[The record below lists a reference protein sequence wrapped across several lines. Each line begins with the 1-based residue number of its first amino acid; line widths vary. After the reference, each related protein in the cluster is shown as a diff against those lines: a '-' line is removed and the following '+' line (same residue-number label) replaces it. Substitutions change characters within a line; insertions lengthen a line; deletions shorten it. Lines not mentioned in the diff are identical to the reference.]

1 MRRSIPDDSALL
13 AVFQNGPHR
22 PLHAAEVTE
31 ALGLPLSEKRQVT
44 EALEILAERG
54 LLAHLP
60 GGRFRRKREEGA
72 RVEGRFAQHPRG
84 FGFVTAADGG
94 GDVYVPGNSIA
105 GAMHGDLVAV
115 IATEGARGREGV
127 VLEVLTRR
135 APRVPGTLRVKA
147 SSRWVEP
154 DDARIRG
161 PIVVEGEV
169 MGRDGDA
176 VICDVTRWPL
186 HPGEAPVGRVTEVL
200 GAPGSLD
207 VEVRKV
213 LIREGVEEAF
223 PDEVLTY
230 ARTFPAAVP
239 PEEIAR
245 REDLRDLPLVTIDPD
260 DARDHDD
267 AVHVAR
273 RDDGTWVA
281 TIAIADVSHYV
292 PAGSVLDLAALSRCT
307 SIYLP
312 DRAIPMLPAELSSDL
327 ASLREGVDRLVMAC
341 EVELGHGGVVSSSRL
356 FEAVMRSRARLTY
369 TGVARMMKWSEGEAP
384 QGVSPEVREGVEA
397 AAELSS
403 VLRTR
408 RMKRGAMDF
417 DLPEGRV
424 RFAED
429 GVTPVDIVQ
438 SKHDPGVRRAYSL
451 VEELMLLAN
460 EVVAQTL
467 VEVDLPAIFRV
478 HGAPDDEHLA
488 RFVTV
493 ARAYGHAISEED
505 ARKPRKLSA
514 FIRKVVGTPE
524 ARVLH
529 MILLRAMQQA
539 RYTAANT
546 GHFGLA
552 SEAYL
557 HFTSPIRRYPDIAV
571 HRAVKA
577 MIHKVHEARNERA
590 VAENA
595 RAAAEAS
602 RLERRAMD
610 VEREVLDLYRCIV
623 AKQHLGEVHQAVVTG
638 VAAVGPFC
646 EIESPFITGLLRGDP
661 QSAEEWVVDELGV
674 RITAERSGRSYAL
687 GDALTVEIADVS
699 LARRTVY
706 LALPQ
711 EERERLWS
719 PKGRKARPKAARA
732 GRDAK
737 KTGGRKRR

>member
-1 MRRSIPDDSALL
+1 MKRTIPDDSALL
-13 AVFQNGPHR
+13 AVFQSGPHR
-22 PLHAAEVTE
+22 PLHVAEVAE
-31 ALGLPLSEKRQVT
+31 ALGIGMSEKRRLT

-60 GGRFRRKREEGA
+60 GGRFRRKREDGT

-94 GDVYVPGNSIA
+94 DDVYVPGSSIA
-105 GAMHGDLVAV
+105 GAMHGDLVAA
-115 IATEGARGREGV
+115 IASEGPRGREGV
-127 VLEVLTRR
+127 VLEVLARR
-135 APRVPGTLRVKA
+135 APRVPGTLRA
-147 SSRWVEP
+147 RGSARWVEP

-161 PIVVEGEV
+161 PIVVAGEGL
-169 MGRDGDA
+169 GRDGDA
-176 VICDVTRWPL
+176 VICDITRWPL
-186 HPGEAPVGRVTEVL
+186 HPDEAPQGSVSEVL
-200 GAPGSLD
+200 GAPGTLD

-223 PDEVLTY
+223 PEEALIFARSFPQEV
-230 ARTFPAAVP
+230 PA
-239 PEEIAR
+239 EEVAR
-245 REDLRDLPLVTIDPD
+245 REDLRALPLVTIDPD

-273 RDDGTWVA
+273 RDDGTWLA

-292 PAGSVLDLAALSRCT
+292 PAGSVLDQAALARCT

-312 DRAIPMLPAELSSDL
+312 DRAIPMLPSELSSDL
-327 ASLREGVDRLVMAC
+327 ASLREGVDRLVMVC
-341 EVELGHGGVVSSSRL
+341 EVALGHGGVVKSSRL
-356 FEAVMRSRARLTY
+356 FEAVMNSRARMTY
-369 TGVARMMKWSEGEAP
+369 SGVARMMKWTDGDPP
-384 QGVSPEVREGVEA
+384 QNVPTEVRESVEA
-397 AAELSS
+397 AAELSAI
-403 VLRTR
+403 LRTR

-424 RFAED
+424 RFAPD
-429 GVTPVDIVQ
+429 GKTPVDIVQ
-438 SKHDPGVRRAYSL
+438 SKHDPGIRRAYSL
-451 VEELMLLAN
+451 IEELMLLAN
-460 EVVAQTL
+460 EVVARTL
-467 VEVDLPAIFRV
+467 VDVDLPAIYRV

-493 ARAYGHAISEED
+493 ARAYGHAIDEDD
-505 ARKPRKLSA
+505 ARNPKKLSA
-514 FIRKVVGTPE
+514 FVRKLVGTPE

-539 RYTAANT
+539 RYTSTNT

-557 HFTSPIRRYPDIAV
+557 HFTSPIRRYPDVAV

-577 MIHKVHEARNERA
+577 MIHKHAWAREDLA

-610 VEREVLDLYRCIV
+610 VEREVLDLYRCLV
-623 AKQHLGEVHQAVVTG
+623 AKDHVGEVHEAVVTG

-646 EIESPFITGLLRGDP
+646 EIESPFLTGLLRGDP
-661 QSAEEWVVDELGV
+661 REAEEWEVDELGV
-674 RITAERSGRSYAL
+674 RITGRGGRTYAL
-687 GDALTVEIADVS
+687 GDVLTVEISDVS

-706 LALPQ
+706 FALP
-711 EERERLWS
+711 REQREKEWS
-719 PKGRKARPKAARA
+719 SRAKKPRAAR
-732 GRDAK
+732 GRDDRRPAP
-737 KTGGRKRR
+737 RKRR